1 MFINFDK
8 KKFYDRSLS
17 SFSYASLRSVSLSN
31 RNNIITNSPS
41 LISVIAGLSL
51 QTNVRSLVEF
61 FFISINFDHKIFK
74 YNRPRLNR
82 RYNLR

>member
-8 KKFYDRSLS
+8 KDIYVRSLS

-41 LISVIAGLSL
+41 LTSGMPGLSL
-51 QTNVRSLVEF
+51 QTNVRSFVEF
-61 FFISINFDHKIFK
+61 FFNSTNFDHKIFK
-74 YNRPRLNR
+74 YNRPKIE
-82 RYNLR
+82 